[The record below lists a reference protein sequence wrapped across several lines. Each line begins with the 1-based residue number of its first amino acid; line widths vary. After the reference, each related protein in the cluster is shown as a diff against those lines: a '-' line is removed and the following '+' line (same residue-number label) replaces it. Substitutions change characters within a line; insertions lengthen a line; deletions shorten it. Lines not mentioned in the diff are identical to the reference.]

1 MLSANQIN
9 DIKLQAFA
17 GEPSILPGVCKI
29 YPLTCGQIIRIG
41 DTIYRGRLGTLLLTE
56 TEIAKII
63 KDKTGEDKPLEDID
77 PLNYIL
83 QSADLD
89 DSFFLELKIAFATFI
104 KEDIMFLPELNSILI
119 GPKTE
124 RRLITSKNFRD
135 FQDILRIQNKKPIKE
150 PPPENESPG
159 ERKMRLLAERRDEV
173 KRKQAEKAGEGQ
185 TFQDL
190 LEIASVFGIDYK
202 NETILAL
209 YNLIN
214 RHQLKEKWDQDIQ
227 MLCAGADSSKIK
239 TQYWGE
245 SSNKK

>member
-17 GEPSILPGVCKI
+17 GEPSILPNVCKI
-29 YPLTCGQIIRIG
+29 YPLTCREIIAIG
-41 DTIYRGRLGTLLLTE
+41 EYNYRGKLGLLLLTE
-56 TEIAKII
+56 NEIARLI
-63 KDKTGEDKPLEDID
+63 KEKTKEVIAAEDID
-77 PLNYIL
+77 PLNYLL
-83 QSADLD
+83 QSADNS
-89 DSFFLELKIAFATFI
+89 DSFFLELKSAFSTFI
-104 KEDIMFLPELNSILI
+104 KEDILFLPKINSILI

-135 FQDILRIQNKKPIKE
+135 FQDILRVQNKRPIKV
-150 PPPENESPG
+150 PPPENETYG

-173 KRKQAEKAGEGQ
+173 KRKQAEKSGEGQ
-185 TFQDL
+185 SFQDL
-190 LEIASVFGIDYK
+190 IEIASVFGIDYK

-214 RHQLKEKWDQDIQ
+214 RHQLKEKWDQDLQ

-245 SSNKK
+245 SSEKK

>member
-17 GEPSILPGVCKI
+17 GKPSILPGVCKI
-29 YPLTCGQIIRIG
+29 YPLTCGQIVEIG

-77 PLNYIL
+77 PLSYIL

-135 FQDILRIQNKKPIKE
+135 FQDILRIQNKKSVKE